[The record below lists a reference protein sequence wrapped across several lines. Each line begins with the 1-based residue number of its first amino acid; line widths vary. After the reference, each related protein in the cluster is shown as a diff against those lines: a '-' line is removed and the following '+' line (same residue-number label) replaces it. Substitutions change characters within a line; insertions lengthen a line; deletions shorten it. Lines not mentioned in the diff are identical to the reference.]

1 MMKDG
6 RLIERPMLVV
16 LLRGLF
22 LLVLMGA
29 VGVLWFWQGP
39 AIRSWLSG
47 KRPGEALD
55 VFGTVPDFSLI
66 ERSGR
71 KVTRED
77 LLGKV
82 SITNFIFTHCL
93 DTCPLQSAQMAK
105 LQGDFAEEKD
115 LRMISITVD
124 PERDSVLVLS
134 QYAKRYGADPER
146 WLFLTGEKKAIY
158 GLALEG
164 FRLSVVDPAEGVKS
178 WFLGPVPLLAH
189 HGETGKQFIHSSRF
203 VLVDH
208 QARIRGYYHS
218 NDEEALQRLRRDVRI
233 LLRGEK

>member
-1 MMKDG
+1 MKDR

-16 LLRGLF
+16 LLRGLL
-22 LLVLMGA
+22 LLVLVGA
-29 VGVLWFWQGP
+29 VGILWFWQGP

-71 KVTRED
+71 QVGRSD
-77 LLGKV
+77 LAGKV
-82 SITNFIFTHCL
+82 WITNFIYTHCP

-105 LQGDFAEEKD
+105 LQADFAEEKD
-115 LRMISITVD
+115 LRLISITVD
-124 PERDSVLVLS
+124 PERDTVLVLS

-146 WLFLTGEKKAIY
+146 WLFLTGEKKTIY
-158 GLALEG
+158 RLALEG

-178 WFLGPVPLLAH
+178 WLFGPVALSAH
-189 HGETGKQFIHSSRF
+189 HGETEKKFLHSSRF
-203 VLVDH
+203 VLVDR

-218 NDEEALQRLRRDVRI
+218 NEEESLQRLRRDAQA

>member
-16 LLRGLF
+16 LLRGLL
-22 LLVLMGA
+22 LLVLIGA

-55 VFGTVPDFSLI
+55 VFGSVPDFSLI

-71 KVTRED
+71 KVNRED

-93 DTCPLQSAQMAK
+93 DTCPLQSAEMAK
-105 LQGDFAEEKD
+105 LQADFLEEKD
-115 LRMISITVD
+115 LRLVSITVD
-124 PERDSVLVLS
+124 PERDTPEVLS
-134 QYAKRYGADPER
+134 RYAKRYGADPER
-146 WLFLTGEKKAIY
+146 WLFLTGEKKTIY
-158 GLALEG
+158 RLALEG
-164 FRLSVVDPAEGVKS
+164 FRLNVADPAEGVKS
-178 WFLGPVPLLAH
+178 WLLGPAPLLAH
-189 HGETGKQFIHSSRF
+189 HEETGTQFIHSSRF
-203 VLVDH
+203 VLVDRR
-208 QARIRGYYHS
+208 ARIRGYYHS
-218 NDEEALQRLRRDVRI
+218 NEHESLQRLRRDARV

>member
-16 LLRGLF
+16 LLRGLL

-55 VFGTVPDFSLI
+55 VFGSVPDFSLI

-77 LLGKV
+77 LLGKLW
-82 SITNFIFTHCL
+82 ITNFMFTHCL
-93 DTCPLQSAQMAK
+93 DTCPLQSAEMAR
-105 LQGDFAEEKD
+105 LQADFGAEID
-115 LRMISITVD
+115 FRLVSITVD
-124 PERDSVLVLS
+124 PERDTVLVLS
-134 QYAKRYGADPER
+134 QYAKRYGADPTR
-146 WLFLTGEKKAIY
+146 WLFLTGEKSAIY
-158 GLALEG
+158 RLALDG

-178 WFLGPVPLLAH
+178 QLFGPLPVLAH
-189 HGETGKQFIHSSRF
+189 HEETGKQFIHSSRF
-203 VLVDH
+203 VLVDR
-208 QARIRGYYHS
+208 QARIRGYYES
-218 NDEEALQRLRRDVRI
+218 ADEGALQRLRRDVRV

>member
-1 MMKDG
+1 MKD
-6 RLIERPMLVV
+6 RHLIERPMLVV
-16 LLRGLF
+16 LLRGL
-22 LLVLMGA
+22 LILVLIGA

-55 VFGTVPDFSLI
+55 VFGSVPDFSLI

-71 KVTRED
+71 KMGRSD
-77 LLGKV
+77 LAGRV
-82 SITNFIFTHCL
+82 WITNFIYTHCP
-93 DTCPLQSAQMAK
+93 DTCPLQTAQMAK
-105 LQGDFAEEKD
+105 LQADFAEEKA
-115 LRMISITVD
+115 LRLVSITVD
-124 PERDSVLVLS
+124 PERDTVLVLS

-146 WLFLTGEKKAIY
+146 WLFLTGEKSTIY
-158 GLALEG
+158 RLALEG

-178 WFLGPVPLLAH
+178 WFFGPITVLAH

-203 VLVDH
+203 VLVDR
-208 QARIRGYYHS
+208 QARIRGYYQS
-218 NDEEALQRLRRDVRI
+218 AEEDALQRLRRDVRI

>member
-1 MMKDG
+1 MKDG

-16 LLRGLF
+16 LLRGLL
-22 LLVLMGA
+22 LLVLIGA

-71 KVTRED
+71 KVGLSD
-77 LLGKV
+77 LAGKV
-82 SITNFIFTHCL
+82 WITNFIYTHCP
-93 DTCPLQSAQMAK
+93 DTCPLQSAEMAK
-105 LQGDFAEEKD
+105 IQADFPEEKD
-115 LRMISITVD
+115 LRLVSITVD
-124 PERDSVLVLS
+124 PERDTREVLS
-134 QYAKRYGADPER
+134 QYAKRYGADLER
-146 WLFLTGEKKAIY
+146 WLFLTGEKKSIY
-158 GLALEG
+158 RLALEG

-178 WFLGPVPLLAH
+178 WLLGPAPLLAH
-189 HGETGKQFIHSSRF
+189 HEETGKQFIHSSRF
-203 VLVDH
+203 VLVDR

-218 NDEEALQRLRRDVRI
+218 NEDESLQRLRRDARV

>member
-1 MMKDG
+1 MKDR

-16 LLRGLF
+16 LLRGL
-22 LLVLMGA
+22 LILVLIGA

-55 VFGTVPDFSLI
+55 VFGSVPDFSLI

-71 KVTRED
+71 KMGRSD
-77 LLGKV
+77 LAGRV
-82 SITNFIFTHCL
+82 WITNFIYTHCP
-93 DTCPLQSAQMAK
+93 DTCPLQTAQMAK
-105 LQGDFAEEKD
+105 LQADFAEEKA
-115 LRMISITVD
+115 LRLVSITVD
-124 PERDSVLVLS
+124 PERDTVLVLS
-134 QYAKRYGADPER
+134 QYAKRYRADPER
-146 WLFLTGEKKAIY
+146 WLFLTGEKSTIY
-158 GLALEG
+158 RLALEG

-178 WFLGPVPLLAH
+178 WFFGPITVLAH

-203 VLVDH
+203 VLVDR
-208 QARIRGYYHS
+208 QARIRGYYQS
-218 NDEEALQRLRRDVRI
+218 AEEDALQRLRRDVRI

>member
-1 MMKDG
+1 MKDR

-16 LLRGLF
+16 LLRGL
-22 LLVLMGA
+22 LILVLIGA

-55 VFGTVPDFSLI
+55 VFGSVPDFSLI

-71 KVTRED
+71 KMGRSD
-77 LLGKV
+77 LAGRV
-82 SITNFIFTHCL
+82 WITNFIYTHCP
-93 DTCPLQSAQMAK
+93 DTCPLQTAQMAK
-105 LQGDFAEEKD
+105 LQADFAEEKA
-115 LRMISITVD
+115 LRLVSITVD
-124 PERDSVLVLS
+124 PERDTVLVLS

-146 WLFLTGEKKAIY
+146 WLFLTGEKSTIY
-158 GLALEG
+158 RLALEG
-164 FRLSVVDPAEGVKS
+164 FRLSMVDPAEGVKS
-178 WFLGPVPLLAH
+178 WFFGPITVLAH

-203 VLVDH
+203 VLVDR
-208 QARIRGYYHS
+208 QARIRGYYQS
-218 NDEEALQRLRRDVRI
+218 AEEDALQRLRRDVRI

>member
-1 MMKDG
+1 MKDR

-16 LLRGLF
+16 LLRGL
-22 LLVLMGA
+22 LILVLIGA
-29 VGVLWFWQGP
+29 VGVLWFSQGP

-55 VFGTVPDFSLI
+55 VFGSVPDFSLI

-71 KVTRED
+71 KMGRSD
-77 LLGKV
+77 LAGRV
-82 SITNFIFTHCL
+82 WITNFIYTHCP
-93 DTCPLQSAQMAK
+93 DTCPLQTAQMAK
-105 LQGDFAEEKD
+105 LQADFAEEKA
-115 LRMISITVD
+115 LRLVSITVD
-124 PERDSVLVLS
+124 PERDTVLVLS

-146 WLFLTGEKKAIY
+146 WLFLTGEKSTIY
-158 GLALEG
+158 RLALEG

-178 WFLGPVPLLAH
+178 WFFGPITVLAH

-203 VLVDH
+203 VLVDR
-208 QARIRGYYHS
+208 QARIRGYYQS
-218 NDEEALQRLRRDVRI
+218 AEEDALQRLRRDVRI

>member
-1 MMKDG
+1 
-6 RLIERPMLVV
+6 MLVV
-16 LLRGLF
+16 LLRGL
-22 LLVLMGA
+22 LILVLIGA

-55 VFGTVPDFSLI
+55 VFGSVPDFSLI

-71 KVTRED
+71 KMGRSD
-77 LLGKV
+77 LAGRV
-82 SITNFIFTHCL
+82 WITNFIYTHCP
-93 DTCPLQSAQMAK
+93 DTCPLQTAQMAK
-105 LQGDFAEEKD
+105 LQADFAEEKA
-115 LRMISITVD
+115 LRLVSITVD
-124 PERDSVLVLS
+124 PERDTVLVLS

-146 WLFLTGEKKAIY
+146 WLFLTGEKSTIY
-158 GLALEG
+158 RLALEG

-178 WFLGPVPLLAH
+178 WFFGPITVLAH

-203 VLVDH
+203 VLVDR
-208 QARIRGYYHS
+208 QARIRGYYQS
-218 NDEEALQRLRRDVRI
+218 AEEDALQRLRRDVRI

>member
-1 MMKDG
+1 MKDR

-16 LLRGLF
+16 LLRGL
-22 LLVLMGA
+22 LILVLIGA

-55 VFGTVPDFSLI
+55 VFGSVPDFSLI

-71 KVTRED
+71 KMGRSD
-77 LLGKV
+77 LAGRV
-82 SITNFIFTHCL
+82 WITNFIYTHCP
-93 DTCPLQSAQMAK
+93 DTCPLQTAQMAK
-105 LQGDFAEEKD
+105 LQADFAEEKA
-115 LRMISITVD
+115 LRLVSITVD
-124 PERDSVLVLS
+124 PERDTVLVLS

-146 WLFLTGEKKAIY
+146 WLFLTGEKSTIY
-158 GLALEG
+158 RLALEG

-178 WFLGPVPLLAH
+178 WFFGPITVLAH

-203 VLVDH
+203 VLVDR
-208 QARIRGYYHS
+208 QARIRGYYQS
-218 NDEEALQRLRRDVRI
+218 AEEDALQRLRRDVRI

>member
-1 MMKDG
+1 MKDR

-16 LLRGLF
+16 LLRGL
-22 LLVLMGA
+22 LILVLIGA

-55 VFGTVPDFSLI
+55 VFGSVPDFSLI

-71 KVTRED
+71 KMGRSD
-77 LLGKV
+77 LAGRV
-82 SITNFIFTHCL
+82 WITNFIYTHCP
-93 DTCPLQSAQMAK
+93 DTCPLQTAQMAK
-105 LQGDFAEEKD
+105 LQADFAEEKA
-115 LRMISITVD
+115 LRLVSITVD
-124 PERDSVLVLS
+124 PERDTVLVLS

-146 WLFLTGEKKAIY
+146 WLFLTGEKSTIY
-158 GLALEG
+158 RLALEG

-178 WFLGPVPLLAH
+178 WFFGPITVLAH

-203 VLVDH
+203 VLVDR

-218 NDEEALQRLRRDVRI
+218 NDEEALQRLRRDGRA

>member
-1 MMKDG
+1 MMKDR

-16 LLRGLF
+16 LLRGL
-22 LLVLMGA
+22 LILVLIGA

-55 VFGTVPDFSLI
+55 VFGSVPDFSLI

-71 KVTRED
+71 KMGRSD
-77 LLGKV
+77 LAGRV
-82 SITNFIFTHCL
+82 WITNFIYTHCP
-93 DTCPLQSAQMAK
+93 DTCPLQTAQMAK
-105 LQGDFAEEKD
+105 LQADFAEEKA
-115 LRMISITVD
+115 LRLVSITVD
-124 PERDSVLVLS
+124 PERDTVLVLS

-146 WLFLTGEKKAIY
+146 WLFLTGEKSTIY
-158 GLALEG
+158 RLALEG

-178 WFLGPVPLLAH
+178 WLFGPITVLAH

-203 VLVDH
+203 VLVDR
-208 QARIRGYYHS
+208 QARIRGYYQS
-218 NDEEALQRLRRDVRI
+218 AEEDALQRLRRDVRI

>member
-1 MMKDG
+1 MKDR

-16 LLRGLF
+16 LLRGL
-22 LLVLMGA
+22 LILVLIGA

-82 SITNFIFTHCL
+82 WITNFMFTHCL
-93 DTCPLQSAQMAK
+93 DTCPLQSAQLAK
-105 LQGDFAEEKD
+105 LQADFAEEKD
-115 LRMISITVD
+115 LRLISITVD
-124 PERDSVLVLS
+124 PERDTVLVLS
-134 QYAKRYGADPER
+134 KYAKRYGADLER
-146 WLFLTGEKKAIY
+146 WLFLTGEKSTIY
-158 GLALEG
+158 RLALEG
-164 FRLSVVDPAEGVKS
+164 FRLSVVDPAQGVKS
-178 WFLGPVPLLAH
+178 WLFGPIPVLAH

-203 VLVDH
+203 VLVDRE
-208 QARIRGYYHS
+208 ARIRGYYHS
-218 NDEEALQRLRRDVRI
+218 NDEEALQRLRANVRK
-233 LLRGEK
+233 LLREDK

>member
-16 LLRGLF
+16 LLRGLL
-22 LLVLMGA
+22 LLVLIGA

-55 VFGTVPDFSLI
+55 VFGSVPDFSLI

-71 KVTRED
+71 KVDRGD

-82 SITNFIFTHCL
+82 SITSFIFTHCL
-93 DTCPLQSAQMAK
+93 DTCPLQSAEMAK
-105 LQGDFAEEKD
+105 LQADFAEEKD
-115 LRMISITVD
+115 LRLISITVD
-124 PERDSVLVLS
+124 PERDTPAVLS
-134 QYAKRYGADPER
+134 QYADRYGADRNR
-146 WLFLTGEKKAIY
+146 WLFLTGEKRAIY
-158 GLALEG
+158 RLALEG
-164 FRLSVVDPAEGVKS
+164 FRLNVADPPEGVKS
-178 WFLGPVPLLAH
+178 WLGPVPVLAH
-189 HGETGKQFIHSSRF
+189 HEETGTQFIHSSRF
-203 VLVDH
+203 VLVDR

-218 NDEEALQRLRRDVRI
+218 EEEESLRRLRRDAQA
-233 LLRGEK
+233 LLRGEE